1 MIVAELVAQI
11 EARGNLRQEM
21 NQARTAV
28 RDLERGAQATEQQL
42 QRMEVP
48 ANLRRDTQ
56 LTARELV
63 DMGRSADTTR
73 TQLRR
78 VEMPDTVRR
87 EARQAAGE
95 VREIGQQ
102 ASRAANEVDE
112 IGNAARAVAGEV
124 SRSGIGNAFRDQLSE
139 MAASAETN
147 GAAGGGEFVAG
158 FAAKLKGL
166 GGKGGPIAAALL
178 AVVGVGVV
186 AGGKLAEAVQQGFEA
201 QGARD
206 FSQAQF
212 GFSDA
217 QMAQAGQ
224 AAGGAFG
231 NAWGASVQDNINTA
245 GTAIQAGL
253 LDGDATAAE
262 MQPVIEQLTFVSDIM
277 GTEIPETARAAGQMI
292 KTGLVETPAEAFDLL
307 TAAQQKGL
315 NLSDD
320 LLDTMNEYGTQFRKL
335 GIDGE
340 QAMGLISQA
349 VRGGA
354 RDTDI
359 AADAI
364 KEFSI
369 RVLDGSELTNGA
381 FEALGLNAEETA
393 QEFGKGGEAAL
404 NMSDKVIDALRAIE
418 DPVKRNEVGVALFG
432 TQWEDLGA
440 AINEMDLSKARN
452 ELDMAGKAAEGMG
465 TAGGGAAATIEAAK
479 NRISMAADQV
489 KLKLAEAF
497 APMATDAASW
507 VAGHQ
512 EEILMF
518 FSEIAKQ
525 AMNVTAA
532 VLDIGGGFLYFASTA
547 VEQTTKVLQFALW
560 PTIKML
566 GMLGSA
572 MSHLP
577 GEAGKVGEGM
587 VKAADGAE
595 AFMEELSDTGSKMRD
610 TGSIMFDLADK
621 VRQGTITM
629 DEFQTRMATA
639 EAVATSL
646 GGELGFVR
654 QSVLDIPDDKSIVI
668 SDNSPET
675 VQKLKDLGFTVQT
688 LPDGSVKVIADDAEA
703 KEKLRLITEP
713 ASKVINIEVKD
724 DTGLVYSPNITPQQR
739 RAMRADGAITR
750 NAHGSVMAK
759 WIDKP
764 TNADIFQPPVEG
776 SMMFAE
782 RETGGESYIP
792 LAPGKRARSEAI
804 LGKTAEIFGL
814 GLHPLKRMA
823 DGGLSGIN
831 QSIWDVVSSQFPD
844 ATLNS
849 GTREGDSGFHGLG
862 AAIDVGGPMQEVAD
876 FMFSNYKDQLAQII
890 WGPGPNLYNV
900 KADLAGTGV
909 AYSENPEADG
919 IYDSGTMAGH
929 WDHVHIAAEQPIT
942 PAGDAPG
949 DAAMIQGAVGLTAD
963 SSREDAARAIIGEGR
978 KRGYSDDEIKA
989 VLATAVQES
998 NLEAEANGGGGAWH
1012 GYFQQ
1017 DASYPGRDDPNTN
1030 ITGFYDRLDE
1040 KRAAAP
1046 GGDIWKDIFWL
1057 QQRPG
1062 ETSAEAAVANG
1073 RAGYMEEI
1081 QGRSG
1086 EAGALFDQIAPSVG
1100 TLGASDPT
1108 SSGTSVSTSSGV
1120 QKVEVIN
1127 WPTSLGGTPAPAPED
1142 EAIAR
1147 FGLALYSNGGTV
1159 GHPGSPLQG
1168 FGSDTVLAGLTPD
1181 EEVIPAGPA
1190 KIHRRLLK
1198 AIARGE
1204 LARFADGGTVGGFGG
1219 YTTEG
1224 AEYHKA
1230 YNWMDLIGLGGG
1242 AGFTAMSVV
1251 DESGKYKGFDSSNT
1265 SIPGEA
1271 KLLEDLKKIAEK
1283 PTVVIEHAEIKAD
1296 NPQQLVDRIRQID
1309 PATAEVTR
1317 RNL

>member
-87 EARQAAGE
+87 EARQAASE

-124 SRSGIGNAFRDQLSE
+124 SRSGIGNAFREQLQE
-139 MAASAETN
+139 MAAEAETN
-147 GAAGGGEFVAG
+147 GAAGGGSFVAG

-178 AVVGVGVV
+178 AVAGVGVM

-217 QMAQAGQ
+217 QMQQAGK

-354 RDTDI
+354 RDTDL

-369 RVLDGSELTNGA
+369 RVLDGSESTAGA
-381 FEALGLNAEETA
+381 FETLGLNVEDTTA
-393 QEFGKGGEAAL
+393 EFGKGGEAAM
-404 NMSDKVIDALRAIE
+404 NMSDKVIDSLRAIE
-418 DPVKRNEVGVALFG
+418 DPVKRNEVGLALFG
-432 TQWEDLGA
+432 TQWEDMGA
-440 AINEMDLSKARN
+440 AINELDLSSARN

-465 TAGGGAAATIEAAK
+465 TAGNGAAATIQAAK
-479 NRISMAADQV
+479 NKISMASDDI
-489 KLKLAEAF
+489 KMKLAEAF
-497 APMATDAASW
+497 APAAMGAATW
-507 VAGHQ
+507 VSAHQ
-512 EEILMF
+512 DDIINF
-518 FSEIAKQ
+518 FAEIAKMALDVSAGLLDVGAAGMYMGS
-525 AMNVTAA
+525 AMMEGISGAA
-532 VLDIGGGFLYFASTA
+532 QGFIPLLYV
-547 VEQTTKVLQFALW
+547 VEQIGA
-560 PTIKML
+560 
-566 GMLGSA
+566 A

-577 GEAGKVGEGM
+577 GDAGKAGEAIRDQARGAIEGVEGM
-587 VKAADGAE
+587 KNYGN
-595 AFMEELSDTGSKMRD
+595 TMRD
-610 TGSIMFDLADK
+610 AAGKMHDLAGQLRDGK
-621 VRQGTITM
+621 ITLE
-629 DEFQTRMATA
+629 EFQARMSTTSD
-639 EAVATSL
+639 VATNL

-675 VQKLKDLGFTVQT
+675 IQKLKDLGFTVET

-713 ASKVINIEVKD
+713 GSKVINIEVRD

-750 NAHGSVMAK
+750 NANGSVMAK

-849 GTREGDSGFHGLG
+849 GTRSGDSGFHGLG

-890 WGPGPNLYNV
+890 WGPGPSLYNV

-942 PAGDAPG
+942 PAGDSAG

-998 NLEAEANGGGGAWH
+998 NLDARASGGNGAWH

-1017 DASYPGRDDPNTN
+1017 DSSYPGRDDPNTN

-1062 ETSAEAAVANG
+1062 ETSAESAVANG
-1073 RAGYMEEI
+1073 RAGYLDEI

-1127 WPTSLGGTPAPAPED
+1127 WPTSLGGTPAPTPED

-1159 GHPGSPLQG
+1159 GQPGSPLQG

-1230 YNWMDLIGLGGG
+1230 YNWMDLIGLGVG